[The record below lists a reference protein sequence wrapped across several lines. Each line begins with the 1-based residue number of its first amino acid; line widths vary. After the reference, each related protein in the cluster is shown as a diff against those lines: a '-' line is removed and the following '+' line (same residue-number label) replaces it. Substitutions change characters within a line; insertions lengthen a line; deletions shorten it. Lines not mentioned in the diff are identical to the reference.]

1 MALTASIDK
10 SGTKLQITIDLISP
24 PRASKSGKTTVLA
37 SSNGNVT
44 TTAQYDGKPIIV
56 GLNAY
61 VK

>member
-1 MALTASIDK
+1 MAVTASIDK
-10 SGTKLQITIDLISP
+10 SGTKLNITIDINTP
-24 PRASKSGKTTVLA
+24 ARPSKSGKSLVVA

-44 TTAQYDGKPIIV
+44 TTAQYDGKPIII